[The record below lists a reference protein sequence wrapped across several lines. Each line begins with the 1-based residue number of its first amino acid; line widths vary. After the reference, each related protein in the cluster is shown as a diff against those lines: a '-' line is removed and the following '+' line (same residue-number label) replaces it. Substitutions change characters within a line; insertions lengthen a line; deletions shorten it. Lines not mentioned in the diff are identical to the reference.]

1 MFAFIAAGVHAG
13 AVRRFARRGALALA
27 ALTAATPVLAAPLG
41 SIDAPVGALVERAQ
55 WFGFRVA
62 PEEIA
67 DILYARYGMQ
77 RVMRIRSVGDVYE
90 ADAVDRRGFRVHVT
104 LDAQSGRM
112 LESFVVGARAYDA
125 PVPTPPRGV
134 PGGAYRDPYRDLP
147 SFPGDDQLERRN
159 LRSTPDPFGAERTPA
174 RPPRN
179 REARTPDAATAPAAP
194 RKPKAVPTP
203 PKPTEQAVPQP
214 APVPDK
220 PASTA
225 ARPAAPE
232 QDAIKPAAPQAVP
245 APAPTVVPPTT
256 TPPVVAPPKPAAEE
270 PAAPAVRQA
279 APAPQRIPEPL
290 VDPKTGQPNASV
302 PVAPL
307 DDSSNKGPSTPT
319 PSVPP
324 ATLD

>member
-13 AVRRFARRGALALA
+13 AVRRFARRGAFALA
-27 ALTAATPVLAAPLG
+27 ALTAATPALAAPLG
-41 SIDAPVGALVERAQ
+41 FIDAPAGALVERAQ

-90 ADAVDRRGFRVHVT
+90 ADAVDRRGFRVHLT

-112 LESFVVGARAYDA
+112 LESFVVGGRAYDA

-147 SFPGDDQLERRN
+147 SFPGEEVERRSV
-159 LRSTPDPFGAERTPA
+159 RPAPDGLSGERTPA
-174 RPPRN
+174 RPPRS

-214 APVPDK
+214 APVPEK

-225 ARPAAPE
+225 ARPVAPE
-232 QDAIKPAAPQAVP
+232 PDAAKPAAPQAVP
-245 APAPTVVPPTT
+245 APAPTVVPPST

-290 VDPKTGQPNASV
+290 VDPKTGQPNGAV

-307 DDSSNKGPSTPT
+307 DDSSSKAPSST

-324 ATLD
+324 AALD